1 MSMWHRRCATSY
13 LLLLIRRC
21 RRCLGTRT
29 ITTRSPSPASCR
41 STPAQDGLSFQ
52 PGGGCD
58 CLHAQTQI
66 LPAAHVDQWHKHWQM
81 TKEEEE
87 DQTLLAKEGADRDE
101 NTASRAALFSVH
113 MKAMGIG
120 TWTGNV
126 LQVFPTSY

>member
-1 MSMWHRRCATSY
+1 MDAEISVSLRC
-13 LLLLIRRC
+13 
-21 RRCLGTRT
+21 
-29 ITTRSPSPASCR
+29 PAS
-41 STPAQDGLSFQ
+41 SSSS
-52 PGGGCD
+52 
-58 CLHAQTQI
+58 
-66 LPAAHVDQWHKHWQM
+66 QWHKHWQM
-81 TKEEEE
+81 TKEEE